1 MKIGLRTLTT
11 QDGVIHEGS
20 FGSNQESN
28 QGSSLASSLES
39 SLPRK
44 NG

>member
-20 FGSNQESN
+20 KESSQESS
-28 QGSSLASSLES
+28 QES
-39 SLPRK
+39 SL
-44 NG
+44 GSSQESSL